1 MQSNLQNIQQNNYE
15 RLLRIMIKKY
25 AAELTYRE
33 NKEGIDTFLLG
44 ETISIDKRTFQ
55 PDVFS
60 DLYAAIALR
69 FNEIFANV
77 TFYALPFWKDGQ
89 KHIDFLTS
97 FWESYFLTEIGS
109 IIFMEPSFAIK
120 IIEITIDPGQTA
132 QNNDLLDR
140 MLMDRYADGREMF
153 N

>member
-1 MQSNLQNIQQNNYE
+1 
-15 RLLRIMIKKY
+15 MIKKC
-25 AAELTYRE
+25 AADIRYRE

-44 ETISIDKRTFQ
+44 EAIAIDKRTFQ
-55 PDVFS
+55 PEVFS

-89 KHIDFLTS
+89 KHITFLTS
-97 FWESYFLTEIGS
+97 FWESYFLTEIDS
-109 IIFMEPSFAIK
+109 IIFLEPSFAIK
-120 IIEITIDPGQTA
+120 GIEMTIDPGNA
-132 QNNDLLDR
+132 NENVNFLDR
-140 MLMDRYADGREMF
+140 MLADRYADGRELF